1 MSMKN
6 NQLNNKSISDYY
18 TVSSDDNDS
27 MLAQYDDRASHH
39 SNTTRNSSNL
49 FYKFLKTS
57 SKILNYIFYNIAPIG
72 LSVFWIT
79 VVIASFYKNNIT
91 FAIIAILVLIVNIL
105 TNFSNPPNNK

>member
-1 MSMKN
+1 MKN

-18 TVSSDDNDS
+18 TTSCNDNDS

-39 SNTTRNSSNL
+39 SNTARNSSSM
-49 FYKFLKTS
+49 FYKFLKAS

-79 VVIASFYKNNIT
+79 
-91 FAIIAILVLIVNIL
+91 IAIGSMIKGVFI
-105 TNFSNPPNNK
+105 

>member
-1 MSMKN
+1 MKN

-18 TVSSDDNDS
+18 TVASDDDS
-27 MLAQYDDRASHH
+27 MLAQYDDRASH
-39 SNTTRNSSNL
+39 SNTTKNSSSM
-49 FYKFLKTS
+49 FYKFLKAS
-57 SKILNYIFYNIAPIG
+57 SKILNYIFCNIAPIG

>member
-27 MLAQYDDRASHH
+27 MLAQYDDRESH
-39 SNTTRNSSNL
+39 SNTAKNSSSM
-49 FYKFLKTS
+49 FYKFLKIS
-57 SKILNYIFYNIAPIG
+57 SKILNYIFYNISYIG

-79 VVIASFYKNNIT
+79 
-91 FAIIAILVLIVNIL
+91 IAIGSMIKGVFI
-105 TNFSNPPNNK
+105 